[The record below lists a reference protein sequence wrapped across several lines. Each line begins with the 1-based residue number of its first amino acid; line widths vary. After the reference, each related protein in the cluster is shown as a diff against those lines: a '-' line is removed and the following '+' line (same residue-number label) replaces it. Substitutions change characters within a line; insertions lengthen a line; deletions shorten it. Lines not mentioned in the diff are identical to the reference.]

1 MSMRNRVVRLWEF
14 ARTPAGMKMIKYTM
28 VSVISAV
35 TSLVVLTIVYGVLRL
50 WSEVPSVLFANLT
63 AGVPSYLLNRRWVW
77 RKSGRSHVRKEIL
90 PFVVISISGIG
101 FSLFTASLAH
111 HYADA
116 HHLHHLVR
124 TGLVLFTNIA
134 SCGILWVFKFL
145 ILNRIFATT
154 PDPELAA
161 EG

>member
-1 MSMRNRVVRLWEF
+1 MPVREF
-14 ARTPAGMKMIKYTM
+14 HPFERHLQTPLYAC
-28 VSVISAV
+28 
-35 TSLVVLTIVYGVLRL
+35 
-50 WSEVPSVLFANLT
+50 
-63 AGVPSYLLNRRWVW
+63 
-77 RKSGRSHVRKEIL
+77 
-90 PFVVISISGIG
+90 IG

-111 HYADA
+111 HYADT

-134 SCGILWVFKFL
+134 SFGILWVFKFL
-145 ILNRIFATT
+145 ILNRIFATP